1 MISRVG
7 PRKRLFL
14 RVVAACGLLGVVDW
28 AVWVLTAQGSSV
40 GSAFRT
46 QAQALI
52 LSSLIFVGIPC
63 GIFAV
68 IIARAFGRQPDPL
81 RFRAVMALGFF
92 AVPFTVAGIA
102 SVAMY
107 LSAGN
112 STMSIG
118 FDLGRAAPWLAANLL
133 FSQYAAGMYL
143 RETAES
149 KWKRKPARA
158 LQL

>member
-1 MISRVG
+1 MISRIG
-7 PRKRLFL
+7 PRMRLFL
-14 RVVAACGLLGVVDW
+14 RVIAAVGMLGAVDW

-81 RFRAVMALGFF
+81 RFRTVMALGFI
-92 AVPFTVAGIA
+92 AVPFTVAGLA

-118 FDLGRAAPWLAANLL
+118 FDLVRAAPWLAANLL

-143 RETAES
+143 REISRA
-149 KWKRKPARA
+149 KRKDKRA
-158 LQL
+158 

>member
-7 PRKRLFL
+7 PRIRLFL
-14 RVVAACGLLGVVDW
+14 RVVAAGGLLGVVDW
-28 AVWVLTAQGSSV
+28 VVWVPTAQGSSL
-40 GSAFRT
+40 SSPFM
-46 QAQALI
+46 AQALI
-52 LSSLIFVGIPC
+52 LASLILLGIPC

-81 RFRAVMALGFF
+81 RFRIVMALGFI
-92 AVPFTVAGIA
+92 AVPFTVAGLA
-102 SVAMY
+102 TVAMH

-118 FDLGRAAPWLAANLL
+118 FDLARAAPWLAANLL

-143 RETAES
+143 RETAER
-149 KWKRKPARA
+149 KWKRKPA
-158 LQL
+158 